1 MTEYKVVR
9 VDPSKLKPHPANS
22 RIYGDTDTLDEDFV
36 ESVKRGILEPLLATG
51 EMTVIS
57 GHRRRKAAM
66 EAGLKDVP
74 VVIRPDLT
82 DPLDVEEA
90 LILANKQRVKGNEQK
105 AREFKRLKEIEA
117 KRAASRKGRRKSG
130 DSVPK
135 KNTGR
140 SADIAAK
147 VVGMASSTAR
157 KAEYV
162 VGEID
167 RAKASGDKDTAK
179 KLSSTLKSN
188 VSAAHRQAK
197 STPKV
202 TRVSDRVLPK
212 GLIPPGLHETFN
224 ARRTYRSLI
233 AKIGSL
239 RKEILDLA
247 LEEGGERILIQN
259 VRVEIKNLLEVLHAA
274 TPFAVCP
281 YCKGSG
287 CEECESY
294 GWMTKERYS
303 GIPEERR

>member
-1 MTEYKVVR
+1 VTEYKVVR

-36 ESVKRGILEPLLATG
+36 ESVKSGILEPLLATG

-74 VVIRPDLT
+74 VVVRPDLT
-82 DPLDVEEA
+82 DPLDIEEA

-130 DSVPK
+130 DRVPK

-147 VVGMASSTAR
+147 VVGMASSTAT
-157 KAEYV
+157 KAAYV
-162 VGEID
+162 VEEID
-167 RAKASGDKDTAK
+167 KAKASGDKDTAN

-197 STPKV
+197 SSPKTV
-202 TRVSDRVLPK
+202 VRSSVPTGV
-212 GLIPPGLHETFN
+212 IPPGLHETFN
-224 ARRTYRSLI
+224 ARTTYRSLI
-233 AKIGSL
+233 AKIGSI
-239 RKEILDLA
+239 RKEVLDLA

-287 CEECESY
+287 CGECESY